1 MPLPNF
7 DSQGELPEGVHEATM
22 DEIIMRFGSGTPQ
35 RQAVTTR
42 LLRIYNLIKATGK
55 LERLIIFGS
64 YITTKPHPNDV
75 DLVVVLADDFKL
87 QACDEET
94 RMLFEHTRAT
104 EEFGATIFWIRPAM
118 LLLETLEEFIEHWQI
133 KRDRT
138 RRGIVEVR
146 A

>member
-1 MPLPNF
+1 MPLPHF
-7 DSQGELPEGVHEATM
+7 DHQGELPAGVHQATI
-22 DEIIMRFGSGTPQ
+22 DEIITRFGSGTPQ
-35 RQAVTTR
+35 RQAVTAR
-42 LLRIYNLIKATGK
+42 LLRIYNLLKTTGK

-64 YITTKPHPNDV
+64 YVTTKPNPNDV
-75 DLVVVLADDFKL
+75 DLVLVLADDFDL

-94 RMLFEHTRAT
+94 RRLFEHTEAA
-104 EEFGATIFWIRPAM
+104 EEFGASIFWIRPSM
-118 LLLETLEEFIEHWQI
+118 LLLERLEEFIAHWQI